1 MLIQKFFEYS
11 LDLFLDSLIL
21 NKYSDLMVDPKDSK
35 ELSAEDLAKMTG
47 GYGGSACPHV
57 AGDKMS
63 RNPKIIDE
71 GKKIRIRKNGEEGG
85 RVSGDFVN

>member
-35 ELSAEDLAKMTG
+35 ELSAEDLAKMTV
-47 GYGGSACPHV
+47 GY
-57 AGDKMS
+57 
-63 RNPKIIDE
+63 
-71 GKKIRIRKNGEEGG
+71 
-85 RVSGDFVN
+85 